1 MVNSVCSF
9 CVVCESSLPL
19 LNASFRRR
27 RSEEEEEEERFSV
40 SGIRSVLAVGTDNLA
55 NLHPLLF

>member
-9 CVVCESSLPL
+9 CVACESSLLL
-19 LNASFRRR
+19 LNASFRPR
-27 RSEEEEEEERFSV
+27 RSEEEEEERFSV

-55 NLHPLLF
+55 NLYPLLF